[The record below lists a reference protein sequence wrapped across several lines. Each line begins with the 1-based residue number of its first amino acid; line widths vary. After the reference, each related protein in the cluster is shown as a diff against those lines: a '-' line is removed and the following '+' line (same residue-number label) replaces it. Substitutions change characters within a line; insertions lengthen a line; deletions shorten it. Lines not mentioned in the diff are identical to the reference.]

1 MIRCQEFCNST
12 DTFYIFNRNIQ
23 DLNLFTLNNRCKK
36 KKKGDALISSAKD
49 FRIVNLLVKMDIII
63 SQRN

>member
-1 MIRCQEFCNST
+1 MICCQESCSST

-23 DLNLFTLNNRCKK
+23 DSNLFTLNNRCKK
-36 KKKGDALISSAKD
+36 NKGDALILSAKD